1 VVVESRGALHIK
13 TLEQDFL
20 ISGLRETPLV
30 PMLLGDNP
38 IAKQE
43 KEKIVLKYAFLFL
56 FKLSTL

>member
-38 IAKQE
+38 IAKARE
-43 KEKIVLKYAFLFL
+43 RKNCFEICIFIFI
-56 FKLSTL
+56 